1 MSAQAPGRA
10 GGKGG
15 RGSGRGTS
23 QGERGK
29 ARGSAGASRGSTV
42 QAHFVTN
49 NIRDRLHSLEEEQHA
64 GQERPPVKK
73 VKWATRKVEVKSSKL
88 WCH

>member
-29 ARGSAGASRGSTV
+29 ARGRAGASRGSTV
-42 QAHFVTN
+42 QAHFVTHS
-49 NIRDRLHSLEEEQHA
+49 IGDRLHSLEEEQYG

-73 VKWATRKVEVKSSKL
+73 SACLPTRVKLVS
-88 WCH
+88 

>member
-23 QGERGK
+23 QGERG
-29 ARGSAGASRGSTV
+29 STV
-42 QAHFVTN
+42 KAHFVTHS
-49 NIRDRLHSLEEEQHA
+49 IGDRLHSLEEEQYG

-73 VKWATRKVEVKSSKL
+73 SAYKQTLVSLRP
-88 WCH
+88 